1 MDRHAGRVPWDRT
14 FERDPRQ
21 SGPVS
26 VGAKVLVA
34 VRIDRAGFGAASLF
48 NLPSGDEPSG
58 HTAPVVTLP
67 TDADSWV
74 PRTKLLPVR
83 NGPDVVLDEELLA
96 ATVAATRRHL
106 LTLIEAQG
114 GSGKT
119 SLAAA
124 VGNSEADTGRPV
136 AWISL
141 DRSDDAVSLLHL
153 LAQALAPLVPGG
165 CPAFAELLHADLPA
179 SYDVRRAVGT
189 LVNDIL
195 AAGAPPVLV
204 VLDDL
209 HDLEDEVALDAVR
222 YLLEQA
228 PDDLRL
234 LVTARRPPRIGLA
247 RLRATGQLAE
257 FTGEHLRLGRD
268 QAAAILNDRLGKG
281 LSPDEVEAV
290 VEAVDGWATGVRL
303 LAGSDLR
310 LGETG
315 PQALYDYFVEEI
327 LDRESVATRDFLLG
341 TCVLDEITPDMAEAA
356 TGRPDAGGLLADLQR
371 RHSFLIHRLGT
382 QGYRYHGLFA
392 EFLRSQVE
400 RRTAGGVAA
409 LHVRA
414 AHLVAGSPAE
424 FEHLL
429 AAGDHASAA
438 AALEARVREAMPTG
452 TALVATAARVER
464 LKRDVWA
471 NRPLLALV
479 VGVAALQRGDRA
491 EAVPLLER
499 AFAGMS
505 DAGEELGRWIAA
517 RHLHQATYDNERFA
531 PIFQALESSPGF
543 ADIPAN
549 VRVEHY
555 TGSSYGAVAGG
566 AWDEVARRVDLAIG
580 LAKSERGVALAEA
593 LALHLSPLLAMA
605 PGALDLIEEYADW
618 SASLFEDNMLVRLG
632 SGTARAYCALLRGD
646 LEAATHA
653 REVLDL
659 PERLGGLPYHQ
670 HSLDWALAAVALA
683 RGEPAEAS
691 RFTEHDVLVGSR
703 AVMLARLHRVRGLPL
718 GPLTERFARRDR
730 SMEPSPLHTEL
741 VEHAFRAQESW
752 ATGDLTGTAERLR
765 EGLHAQE
772 RLRILPFVTDLRLD
786 LALVLLQ
793 AGRRSEAVTA
803 LDRFL
808 AAAAESDA
816 PGLGLLA
823 GDEAV
828 PLYDLARDRGCH
840 RDTVTRLLAVLDTD
854 HRPEALAV
862 PSTRETL
869 SSREVEVLR
878 LIAAGA
884 TNADIAEQLFISPN
898 TVKTHVRRVLAKVGA
913 ANRAQAVVEA
923 HRIGVG

>member
-1 MDRHAGRVPWDRT
+1 MA
-14 FERDPRQ
+14 
-21 SGPVS
+21 
-26 VGAKVLVA
+26 
-34 VRIDRAGFGAASLF
+34 
-48 NLPSGDEPSG
+48 
-58 HTAPVVTLP
+58 TLP
-67 TDADSWV
+67 PDADTWV

-83 NGPDVVLDEELLA
+83 NGTDVVLDEELLA
-96 ATVAATRRHL
+96 ATVDATRCHR

-124 VGNSEADTGRPV
+124 VAGSEADAGRPV

-153 LAQALAPLVPGG
+153 LAQALAPVLPGG

-179 SYDVRRAVGT
+179 SYDVRRAVGS

-204 VLDDL
+204 VLDDVYEL
-209 HDLEDEVALDAVR
+209 TDEVALDALR
-222 YLLEQA
+222 YLLDRA

-234 LVTARRPPRIGLA
+234 LVTARTPPRVGLA
-247 RLRATGQLAE
+247 RLRAIGQLAE
-257 FTGEHLRLGRD
+257 FTGEDLRLGPA
-268 QAAAILNDRLGKG
+268 QAAAVLNDRLGKG
-281 LSPDEVEAV
+281 LSGEEVEAV
-290 VEAVDGWATGVRL
+290 VEAADGWATGVRL

-310 LGETG
+310 LGESG

-327 LDRESVATRDFLLG
+327 LDRESGATREFLLE
-341 TCVLDEITPDMAEAA
+341 TCVLDEITPGMAERA

-371 RHSFLIHRLGT
+371 RHSFLIHRVGT
-382 QGYRYHGLFA
+382 EGYRYHGLFA

-414 AHLVAGSPAE
+414 ASVVAGSPAE

-438 AALEARVREAMPTG
+438 AALEARAREAMPTG
-452 TALVATAARVER
+452 TALVATAGRVER
-464 LKRDVWA
+464 LHREVWV
-471 NRPLLALV
+471 NRPWLALV
-479 VGVAALQRGDRA
+479 AGVAALQRGDRA
-491 EAVPLLER
+491 DAVPLIER
-499 AFAGMS
+499 AFAAMS
-505 DAGEELGRWIAA
+505 DAGDELGRWIAA
-517 RHLHQATYDNERFA
+517 RHLHHATYDNERFV
-531 PIFQALESSPGF
+531 PIFQELESSPGF

-549 VRVEHY
+549 VRIEHY
-555 TGSSYGAVAGG
+555 MGSSYGALAGG

-580 LAKSERGVALAEA
+580 LARSDRGVGLAET
-593 LALHLSPLLAMA
+593 LAQHLSPLLAMA
-605 PGALDLIEEYADW
+605 PGTIDRVEEFADW
-618 SASLFEDNMLVRLG
+618 SATLFDDSLLVRLG
-632 SGTARAYCALLRGD
+632 SGTMRAYCALLRGD
-646 LEAATHA
+646 LAAAAHA

-659 PERLGGLPYHQ
+659 PERLGGLPYQ
-670 HSLDWALAAVALA
+670 RHSLDWVLAAVALA

-691 RFTEHDVLVGSR
+691 RLAERDVLDGPR
-703 AVMLARLHRVRGLPL
+703 AVMLARLYRVRGLPL
-718 GPLTERFARRDR
+718 GPLTERFEGRDR
-730 SMEPSPLHTEL
+730 SMEPSPLHSAL
-741 VEHAFRAQESW
+741 VDHAFRAHEQW
-752 ATGDLTGTAERLR
+752 AAGDLAGAAERLR
-765 EGLHAQE
+765 ESLEAQE
-772 RLRILPFVTDLRLD
+772 RIRMLPFVADLRLD
-786 LALVLLQ
+786 LALVLLR

-803 LDRFL
+803 LDGFL
-808 AAAAESDA
+808 TAAAESDA

-840 RDTVTRLLAVLDTD
+840 RGTVTRLLAVLDAD
-854 HRPEALAV
+854 HRPDALVV

-878 LIAAGA
+878 LIAQGA

-898 TVKTHVRRVLAKVGA
+898 TVKTHIRRVLAKVGA

>member
-1 MDRHAGRVPWDRT
+1 MANVP
-14 FERDPRQ
+14 P
-21 SGPVS
+21 
-26 VGAKVLVA
+26 
-34 VRIDRAGFGAASLF
+34 
-48 NLPSGDEPSG
+48 
-58 HTAPVVTLP
+58 
-67 TDADSWV
+67 DADTWV

-83 NGPDVVLDEELLA
+83 VSTDVVLDEELLA
-96 ATVAATRRHL
+96 ATVAATRCHP

-124 VGNSEADTGRPV
+124 VANSEVDVGRPV

-153 LAQALAPLVPGG
+153 LAQALAPVVPGG
-165 CPAFAELLHADLPA
+165 CPAFAELLRADLPA
-179 SYDVRRAVGT
+179 SYDVRRAVGS

-209 HDLEDEVALDAVR
+209 HELTDEVALDAVR
-222 YLLEQA
+222 YLLERA

-234 LVTARRPPRIGLA
+234 LITARTPPRVGLA

-257 FTGEHLRLGRD
+257 FTGEDLRLGPA
-268 QAAAILNDRLGKG
+268 QAAVVINDRLGKG
-281 LSPDEVEAV
+281 LSAEQVQAV
-290 VEAVDGWATGVRL
+290 VEAVNGWATGVRL

-310 LGETG
+310 LGESG

-327 LDRESVATRDFLLG
+327 LDREPLATREFLLE
-341 TCVLDEITPDMAEAA
+341 TCVLDEITPVVAERA
-356 TGRPDAGGLLADLQR
+356 TGRRPDAGGLLADLQR
-371 RHSFLIHRLGT
+371 RHSFLIHRVGT
-382 QGYRYHGLFA
+382 HGYRYHRLFA

-409 LHVRA
+409 LHLLA
-414 AHLVAGSPAE
+414 ARVVAGSPAE

-429 AAGDHASAA
+429 AAGDQASAA
-438 AALEARVREAMPTG
+438 AVLEARVRDAMPTG

-464 LKRDVWA
+464 LHREVWA
-471 NRPLLALV
+471 NRPWLALV
-479 VGVAALQRGDRA
+479 AGVTALQRGDRA

-499 AFAGMS
+499 AFAGMG
-505 DAGEELGRWIAA
+505 DAGDELGRWIAA
-517 RHLHQATYDNERFA
+517 RHLHHATYDNERFA
-531 PIFQALESSPGF
+531 PIFRELESSTGF
-543 ADIPAN
+543 ADLPAN
-549 VRVEHY
+549 VRIEHY
-555 TGSSYGAVAGG
+555 MGSSYGAVAGG

-580 LAKSERGVALAEA
+580 LARSDRGVGLAET
-593 LALHLSPLLAMA
+593 LAQHLSPLLAMA
-605 PGALDLIEEYADW
+605 PGALDLIEEFADW
-618 SASLFEDNMLVRLG
+618 SAGVFDDNILVRLG
-632 SGTARAYCALLRGD
+632 SGTMRAYCALLRGD
-646 LEAATHA
+646 LAAATHA

-659 PERLGGLPYHQ
+659 PERLGGLPYQ
-670 HSLDWALAAVALA
+670 RHSLDWVLAAVALA

-691 RFTEHDVLVGSR
+691 RLTEHDVLEGPR

-718 GPLTERFARRDR
+718 GPLTERFQGRDR
-730 SMEPSPLHTEL
+730 SMEPSQLHTEL
-741 VEHAFRAQESW
+741 VGHAFRAQETW

-765 EGLHAQE
+765 ECLHAQE
-772 RLRILPFVTDLRLD
+772 RIRILPFLTDLRLD

-803 LDRFL
+803 LDGFL
-808 AAAAESDA
+808 TGAAESDA

-828 PLYDLARDRGCH
+828 PLYELARDRGCH
-840 RDTVTRLLAVLDTD
+840 RSTVTRLLAVLDAD

-923 HRIGVG
+923 RRIGVG